1 MIDLKAKNQSGIA
14 CSYFFLTLSNGKY
27 NSDFP
32 GTNCQC
38 FLKHNYSSREAY
50 AAAVCSTCEGYHCGD
65 GQECVM
71 MDMDD
76 DPTDQEAPTCVDK
89 QTGCDDN
96 DRLVIWQPV
105 YQQTLAS
112 VRPLPVLS
120 F

>member
-1 MIDLKAKNQSGIA
+1 
-14 CSYFFLTLSNGKY
+14 
-27 NSDFP
+27 
-32 GTNCQC
+32 
-38 FLKHNYSSREAY
+38 
-50 AAAVCSTCEGYHCGD
+50 
-65 GQECVM
+65 M